1 MRVLALET
9 SSTMGSAAL
18 SIDGKISA
26 FEKSMNQRS
35 HSEFINPAIDR
46 CLKKANLEL
55 KDIDVFAASLGPGS
69 FTGIRV
75 AANIAKSFCYTFQK
89 PMVAVDSLTLMAIEA
104 RNRTGWTGPILSVL
118 NAYKNLLYTGLF
130 SELGNGS
137 KEAFTFQTGPAAIG
151 IQDVEKAV
159 LSLNS
164 QVLCVGEGYLAYET
178 LWSEKFRQKIRR
190 DSAILD
196 FPSAEVLAIE
206 AFRRAKLNQTIE
218 WNSYLPLY
226 IRASEA
232 EENLRV
238 K

>member
-1 MRVLALET
+1 MKLLALET

-18 SIDGKISA
+18 SIDGKVLA

-46 CLKKANLEL
+46 CLKKAKLEM

-75 AANIAKSFCYTFQK
+75 AANIAKTFCYTFQK
-89 PMVAVDSLTLMAIEA
+89 PMVAVDSLTLMAIDA
-104 RNRTGWTGPILSVL
+104 RNKAGWAGPILSVL

-130 SELGNGS
+130 SEVDGS
-137 KEAFTFQTGPAAIG
+137 KEVFTFQTGPAAIG

-164 QVLCVGEGYLAYET
+164 QVLCVGEGYLAYQT
-178 LWSEKFRQKIRR
+178 LWSEKFRQKISRQ
-190 DSAILD
+190 STILD